1 MSNRVTSAIGSRRA
15 RENLVRLL
23 FHQSKK
29 DQIDD
34 AHAPG
39 AIDHRRRQ
47 HSYSQLRAAY
57 IELVHTIHPDK
68 FAFYNDDEEERI
80 RKEECQEKFVELQSA
95 WEEYHASVREVRR
108 DRHRNIDRRSRM
120 SGDNSDEKKDD
131 DDRATFDDDSFY
143 DDIEDANF
151 TMFGVGCSFA
161 DTPDERDRR
170 DKIMEQA
177 SRGWFP
183 SASLSFRDNTGE
195 GQRDYSNNEFKVES
209 CREDD
214 DTMHSCLD
222 TYAPRV
228 PLIDNNMFVSEEEQ
242 SNMNKEVVSSR
253 KVSLI
258 QNVDKFRSRKQ

>member
-23 FHQSKK
+23 FQKSKK
-29 DQIDD
+29 DQID
-34 AHAPG
+34 AHAG
-39 AIDHRRRQ
+39 AIDHRRR

-68 FAFYNDDEEERI
+68 FAFYNDDEG
-80 RKEECQEKFVELQSA
+80 KEECQRKFVELQSA

-108 DRHRNIDRRSRM
+108 DRPRNIDRRSRM
-120 SGDNSDEKKDD
+120 SGDNNDEKNDD
-131 DDRATFDDDSFY
+131 AFDDDSLNNV
-143 DDIEDANF
+143 EDENF

-183 SASLSFRDNTGE
+183 SASLSFRDITGDGE
-195 GQRDYSNNEFKVES
+195 RDYSNNEFKVES
-209 CREDD
+209 RRDEDD
-214 DTMHSCLD
+214 DKMHSCLD

-242 SNMNKEVVSSR
+242 SNIKKEVVSSR

-258 QNVDKFRSRKQ
+258 QNVDKFRRRKR